1 MQSGSLDK
9 ILISSPD
16 LFIEIKQISFYN
28 VMGIILRDLF

>member
-16 LFIEIKQISFYN
+16 LFIEIKAN
-28 VMGIILRDLF
+28 ILLQCHGKNIVDF